1 MTKRKAEAQ
10 EPAPAAAAC
19 AGRDNSLTEPPLGSG
34 LACGLKLAGALLAGV
49 AAVAAVATTSFP
61 GGVNKV
67 PPSSGTPL
75 QHPQAHAS
83 SPQFARLLP
92 GSLTELQRKANTYM
106 DKSASQILQEVMEA
120 AASAGSQECGGAA
133 KAEETLEAAT
143 EPELATPV
151 KKEQPAPA
159 EEKAIETAEV
169 EAEVEAEETP
179 EQAVKS
185 ESISKIPPTEQ
196 NDGERMIGRKVRK
209 EGREFVEYHIDD
221 ADLIWEGVVVEYDP
235 HNQFPWKITYFPQ
248 HGCKDDYPERMTRAE
263 LTRFLVEEEGAVA
276 ARQRE
281 ATPVPEEPTAK
292 EEAA

>member
-1 MTKRKAEAQ
+1 
-10 EPAPAAAAC
+10 
-19 AGRDNSLTEPPLGSG
+19 
-34 LACGLKLAGALLAGV
+34 
-49 AAVAAVATTSFP
+49 
-61 GGVNKV
+61 
-67 PPSSGTPL
+67 
-75 QHPQAHAS
+75 
-83 SPQFARLLP
+83 
-92 GSLTELQRKANTYM
+92 LTELQRKANTYM

-159 EEKAIETAEV
+159 EEKAIETAQAVETAKVEAEAEV
-169 EAEVEAEETP
+169 TAEAEVEAEETP

-196 NDGERMIGRKVRK
+196 NDGERMVGRKVRK

-235 HNQFPWKITYFPQ
+235 HNQFPWKIRYGPQ
-248 HGCKDDYPERMTRAE
+248 HGCKDDYHERMTRAE

-281 ATPVPEEPTAK
+281 ATPVPEEPTAE